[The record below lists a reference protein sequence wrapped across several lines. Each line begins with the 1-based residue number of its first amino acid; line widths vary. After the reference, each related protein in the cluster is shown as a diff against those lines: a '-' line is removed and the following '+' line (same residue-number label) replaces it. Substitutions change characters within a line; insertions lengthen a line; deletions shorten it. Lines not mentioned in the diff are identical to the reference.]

1 MIEKFLLITKD
12 NILKFL
18 IFLKNK
24 KLKEKIQLEHD
35 LEERKTSEKLKAK
48 QRLVYNY

>member
-1 MIEKFLLITKD
+1 LVYSFL
-12 NILKFL
+12 
-18 IFLKNK
+18 K

-48 QRLVYNY
+48 SRLVWTQFNYISILEKNDLK